1 MNTSDVTIES
11 KINVPIDTLIKAL
24 VEAHIN
30 VSINSLIKALTNANI
45 NIVNEK
51 SVDISKNIPVVL
63 KTEIANDID
72 PKINYVD
79 VSTGISPPS
88 SEISN
93 DNSYLLSQIPQEE
106 SSYELSNVIEEV
118 LNYIKNRQESLI
130 EPEEPLVETSME
142 PLVKQQEPKIEQQ
155 EPLMEPL
162 VKQQEP
168 KIEPE
173 EPLVEPLMEPLIEPN
188 EDKPSESIKKPFIE
202 IPSPKTF
209 EPLPQIPPTPI
220 AIQSRVYYQ
229 PFLVPHPLPPHPLL
243 PQQILHYHHY
253 ILMPIIQPIIQYIP
267 QHF

>member
-1 MNTSDVTIES
+1 MNTSNVTIES

-24 VEAHIN
+24 VEAHLN

-63 KTEIANDID
+63 KTEIANDIE
-72 PKINYVD
+72 PKINYID
-79 VSTGISPPS
+79 ASTGISPPS
-88 SEISN
+88 TEISN

-106 SSYELSNVIEEV
+106 SSDELSNVIEEA
-118 LNYIKNRQESLI
+118 LNYIKNRQEPLVEPV
-130 EPEEPLVETSME
+130 EPEEPSME
-142 PLVKQQEPKIEQQ
+142 PLLKSEEPK
-155 EPLMEPL
+155 
-162 VKQQEP
+162 
-168 KIEPE
+168 
-173 EPLVEPLMEPLIEPN
+173 

-202 IPSPKTF
+202 IPSPKAF
-209 EPLPQIPPTPI
+209 ESLPQIPPTPR

-229 PFLVPHPLPPHPLL
+229 PLLVPHPQPPPPPPSPLP

-267 QHF
+267 QYLRAPYYR

>member
-1 MNTSDVTIES
+1 MNNSDLTIES

-30 VSINSLIKALTNANI
+30 ISINSLIKALTNANI

-51 SVDISKNIPVVL
+51 SVDISKNIPVIL
-63 KTEIANDID
+63 KTEIANDIE
-72 PKINYVD
+72 PKINYID
-79 VSTGISPPS
+79 ASTGISPPL

-106 SSYELSNVIEEV
+106 SSDELSNVIEEA

-130 EPEEPLVETSME
+130 EPEEPLVEQQKPSIE
-142 PLVKQQEPKIEQQ
+142 PEEQLVEQQ
-155 EPLMEPL
+155 EPLI
-162 VKQQEP
+162 EP
-168 KIEPE
+168 K
-173 EPLVEPLMEPLIEPN
+173 

-209 EPLPQIPPTPI
+209 EPLLQISPTPR

-229 PFLVPHPLPPHPLL
+229 PFLVPHPLL